1 MNLNDVVNSQMKEL
15 CDSGEIERMVKSA
28 LTNCVKQAVEDQLC
42 RYSSP
47 VKKQLEEAIKESVKI
62 DMSEINLV
70 EMMSFINNHAVA
82 KLREVITDE
91 SSNRFIEEVNQL
103 IKPLPDSM
111 SAKELAERIIAFWN
125 DEEDKED
132 WSDCYDVE
140 LERGSGVMRD
150 SFHLKVKINNNST
163 YSSRALKEIDL
174 FISQSDDKYRI
185 RISHRMHLNPTCL
198 HDRAEQLIYRMYCQ
212 GVEITELDEFDVDE
226 IDTEVNHGDYY

>member
-1 MNLNDVVNSQMKEL
+1 MNLNDVVNEQMKEISE
-15 CDSGEIERMVKSA
+15 SGAIQDMVKYALEKTIKSA
-28 LTNCVKQAVEDQLC
+28 IDDQLC

-47 VKKQLEEAIKESVKI
+47 VKTQLEEAIKESVKI

-82 KLREVITDE
+82 KLREVISDE

-140 LERGSGVMRD
+140 LERGEGVMRD
-150 SFHLKVKINNNST
+150 TFHLKVKVNNNSV
-163 YSSRALKEIDL
+163 YSSRSIKEIDL

-198 HDRAEQLIYRMYCQ
+198 HDKAEQLIYRLYCQ
-212 GVEITELDEFDVDE
+212 GVEITDLDEFDVDE
-226 IDTEVNHGDYY
+226 IDTEVSHGDYY

>member
-1 MNLNDVVNSQMKEL
+1 MNLNDVVNAQMKEL
-15 CDSGEIERMVKSA
+15 CDSGEIESMVKSA
-28 LTNCVKQAVEDQLC
+28 LTSCVKQAVEDQLC

-132 WSDCYDVE
+132 WSDCYDIE

-150 SFHLKVKINNNST
+150 SFHLKVKVNNNST
-163 YSSRALKEIDL
+163 YSSRTEKEIDL
-174 FISQSDDKYRI
+174 FISESNGKYQI

-198 HDRAEQLIYRMYCQ
+198 HDKAEQLIYRLYCQ
-212 GVEITELDEFDVDE
+212 GVEITGLDEFDVDE
-226 IDTEVNHGDYY
+226 IDTEVSRGDYY